1 MLELGASSGGRH
13 SMDTMLP
20 SRRNLQGRP
29 VTVCQNGVAVVA
41 DLERR
46 IRKGSQIR
54 RTRTLPSRYMH

>member
-1 MLELGASSGGRH
+1 
-13 SMDTMLP
+13 MDTMLP

-29 VTVCQNGVAVVA
+29 VTVCQNGVAVVSG
-41 DLERR
+41 LERR